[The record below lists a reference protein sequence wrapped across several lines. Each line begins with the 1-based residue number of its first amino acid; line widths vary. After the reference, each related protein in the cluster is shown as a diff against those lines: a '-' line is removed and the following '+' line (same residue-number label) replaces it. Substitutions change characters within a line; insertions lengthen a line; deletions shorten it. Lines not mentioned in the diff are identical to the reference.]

1 MQKRTYNIDMCN
13 GPLAGKIL
21 LFALPLML
29 SSMLQLLF
37 NAVDVVVVGRFVSS
51 EALAA
56 VGSNNSLINLMINL
70 FVGLSVGANVVIARD
85 LGAGRK
91 DAVSRSIHTTMTM
104 AIISGV
110 LMMAIGVPMARQ
122 FLVWMKSPTD
132 VIDLAAVYM
141 RIYFMGMPANLVYNF
156 GAAVLRAEGDTQ
168 RPLYYLFAAGIAN
181 VALNLLLV
189 IVFGMG
195 VAGVAIGTIASQY
208 ISAVLVVRCLMR
220 EQGAMKLDLHK
231 LGLDGKVVLSIM
243 KVGLPAGFQ
252 GLLFALS
259 NVAIQSSLNSFD
271 DAVLVAGSA
280 ASSSIEG
287 FVYMGMNSFYQTAIS
302 FVGQNYGAGKC
313 KRVNRIAVL
322 CLSFASITGI
332 LLGNLVYH
340 LGTPLLGIYAPGE
353 PDVVEQ
359 GLVRM
364 AIICV
369 PYFLCGIMDVM
380 VGVLRGLGYSVVPMI
395 ASLVG
400 VCGVRLVWIAFVF
413 SAHRTPTCL
422 YLSYPVT
429 WIMTGAFH
437 ILFFFLIRKHAYME
451 VMGNANLASLKVEG
465 LHPEG
470 EALKQAK

>member
-1 MQKRTYNIDMCN
+1 MQKRTYNIDMCS

-91 DAVSRSIHTTMTM
+91 EAVSRSIHTTMTM

-132 VIDLAAVYM
+132 VIDLATVYL
-141 RIYFMGMPANLVYNF
+141 RIYFMGMPANFVYNF

-168 RPLYYLFAAGIAN
+168 RPLYYLFAAGLAN
-181 VALNLLLV
+181 VGLNLLLV
-189 IVFGMG
+189 IVFGLG

-208 ISAVLVVRCLMR
+208 ISAVLVVLCLMR
-220 EQGAMKLDLHK
+220 EQGAMKLDLRK
-231 LGLDGKVVLSIM
+231 LGLDGRVVLSIM

-252 GLLFALS
+252 GVLFALS

-271 DAVLVAGSA
+271 DAVMVAGSA
-280 ASSSIEG
+280 ASSSIEN
-287 FVYMGMNSFYQTAIS
+287 FVYAGMNSFYQTAIS

-313 KRVNRIAVL
+313 KRVDRIAVL
-322 CLSFASITGI
+322 CLIFAIITG
-332 LLGNLVYH
+332 LVMGNGVYH
-340 LGTPLLGIYAPGE
+340 FGGPLLGIYAPGE
-353 PDVVEQ
+353 PDVVTQ

-364 AIICV
+364 GIICV

-395 ASLVG
+395 GSLVG
-400 VCGVRLVWIAFVF
+400 VCGMRLVWLAFVF
-413 SAHRTPTCL
+413 ANHRTQTCL

-429 WIMTGAFH
+429 WIITGSFH
-437 ILFFFLIRKHAYME
+437 ILFFFLIRKHAYLE
-451 VMGNANLASLKVEG
+451 VLGNANLASMKVEG
-465 LHPEG
+465 QHPEG
-470 EALKQAK
+470 EKLNSAK

>member
-1 MQKRTYNIDMCN
+1 MQKRTYNIDMCT
-13 GPLAGKIL
+13 GPLTGKIL

-56 VGSNNSLINLMINL
+56 VGSNNSLINLMVNL

-91 DAVSRSIHTTMTM
+91 NEVSRSVHTTMTL
-104 AIISGV
+104 AIISGI

-132 VIDLAAVYM
+132 VIDLASVYM

-168 RPLYYLFAAGIAN
+168 RPLYYLFVAGLAN
-181 VALNLLLV
+181 VGLNLLLV
-189 IVFGMG
+189 IGFHLG
-195 VAGVAIGTIASQY
+195 VAGVAIGTIAAQY
-208 ISAVLVVRCLMR
+208 ISAILVVRCLMR
-220 EQGAMKLDLHK
+220 EQGPMRLDLRK
-231 LGLDGKVVLSIM
+231 LRLEWRVVSNIM

-280 ASSSIEG
+280 ASSSVEG
-287 FVYMGMNSFYQTAIS
+287 FVYMAMNAFYQTAIS
-302 FVGQNYGAGKC
+302 FTGQNYGAGKC
-313 KRVNRIAVL
+313 KRVDRTAMLCVAFSAV
-322 CLSFASITGI
+322 TGL

-340 LGTPLLGIYAPGE
+340 FGAPLLGIYAPGKPE
-353 PDVVEQ
+353 VVEQ

-364 AIICV
+364 AVICV
-369 PYFLCGIMDVM
+369 PYFICGIMDVM
-380 VGVLRGLGYSVVPMI
+380 VGVLRGLGYSVIPMV

-400 VCGVRLVWIAFVF
+400 VCGLRIVWIAFAF
-413 SAHRTPTCL
+413 SNYRTPTCL

-429 WIMTGAFH
+429 WIVTGCFH
-437 ILFFFLIRKHAYME
+437 ILFFFLIRKKTYRSVSAGPQPSYLATEGVHPDSGEHE
-451 VMGNANLASLKVEG
+451 VE
-465 LHPEG
+465 
-470 EALKQAK
+470 